1 MKKKKVLTLIAT
13 LTASTLTAITIT
25 NRILCKLATSDH
37 YLDEDEGEY
46 YDWRFGKIFYKK
58 EGSGTPLLLVHTLDA
73 AASSA
78 EWKYLM
84 DKLVENHTVYVL
96 DLLGCGKSDK
106 PQITYTNYLYV
117 QLISDFIRNV
127 IGQKTDVIAS
137 GNASSFVI
145 MACNMEDSLFRKIM
159 ILNPET
165 ASQISRMPK
174 GSSRMLRK
182 LLELPIVG
190 TLLYNILYSRRHILK
205 RLEETY
211 FSPCYIN
218 HELPKIYAE
227 NAHTNEL
234 GGKCLMASLK
244 SHFVNINITKALHA
258 IDNSIYL
265 IVGEENPDKEAILA
279 YYCETN
285 PAIETYEI
293 PYSKKYSQ
301 VDGQDL
307 LLKQIEIF
315 F

>member
-117 QLISDFIRNV
+117 QLISDFIRNI

-137 GNASSFVI
+137 GNASFFCHHGLQYGGFSVPQDH
-145 MACNMEDSLFRKIM
+145 DSESGDGFPDIPHAQGQFPYAAEAAGTPDRWHTALQYSVQQTAYFK
-159 ILNPET
+159 ET
-165 ASQISRMPK
+165 GR
-174 GSSRMLRK
+174 
-182 LLELPIVG
+182 
-190 TLLYNILYSRRHILK
+190 
-205 RLEETY
+205 
-211 FSPCYIN
+211 
-218 HELPKIYAE
+218 
-227 NAHTNEL
+227 
-234 GGKCLMASLK
+234 
-244 SHFVNINITKALHA
+244 
-258 IDNSIYL
+258 
-265 IVGEENPDKEAILA
+265 
-279 YYCETN
+279 
-285 PAIETYEI
+285 
-293 PYSKKYSQ
+293 
-301 VDGQDL
+301 DL
-307 LLKQIEIF
+307 LLSLLYQS
-315 F
+315 

>member
-1 MKKKKVLTLIAT
+1 M
-13 LTASTLTAITIT
+13 
-25 NRILCKLATSDH
+25 
-37 YLDEDEGEY
+37 Y
-46 YDWRFGKIFYKK
+46 
-58 EGSGTPLLLVHTLDA
+58 
-73 AASSA
+73 
-78 EWKYLM
+78 
-84 DKLVENHTVYVL
+84 
-96 DLLGCGKSDK
+96 
-106 PQITYTNYLYV
+106 
-117 QLISDFIRNV
+117 
-127 IGQKTDVIAS
+127 
-137 GNASSFVI
+137 
-145 MACNMEDSLFRKIM
+145 
-159 ILNPET
+159 
-165 ASQISRMPK
+165 

-205 RLEETY
+205 RQEETY

-301 VDGQDL
+301 VDGQDR

>member
-13 LTASTLTAITIT
+13 LTASTLAAITIT
-25 NRILCKLATSDH
+25 NRILCKLATADH
-37 YLDEDEGEY
+37 LLDDDEGEY

-58 EGSGTPLLLVHTLDA
+58 EGTGKPLLLIHTLDA

-78 EWKYLM
+78 EWR
-84 DKLVENHTVYVL
+84 KLISALAEDHTVYAL

-117 QLISDFIRNV
+117 QLISDFIRKV
-127 IGQKTDVIAS
+127 IGRKTDVIAS
-137 GNASSFVI
+137 GNSSSFVI
-145 MACNMEDSLFRKIM
+145 MACNIDADLFDKLT

-165 ASQISRMPK
+165 ASQLSRLPK
-174 GSSRMLRK
+174 GNSRIVRK

-205 RLEETY
+205 RLDETY

-218 HELPKIYAE
+218 HELPKIYTE
-227 NAHTNEL
+227 NAHTNIL

-244 SHFVNINITKALHA
+244 SHYVNINITKALHA
-258 IDNSIYL
+258 IDNSVYL

-279 YYCETN
+279 YYCEAN
-285 PAIETYEI
+285 PAIETYEM
-293 PYSKKYSQ
+293 PYSKKYTQLEASE
-301 VDGQDL
+301 L
-307 LLKQIEIF
+307 LLKQIKIF